1 MATTTP
7 NFLQRVAQKLVD
19 QQNSDLRKCLVIVPG
34 HRSTIY
40 LKKHLG
46 KLLGRTVWPPRFMTI
61 SDLFAEMSPHKL
73 LASERAPFL
82 LYAAYKKSTPDVEP
96 FDAFWKW
103 ARTALADYNDIDNY
117 LVDGK
122 QLYQNLSD
130 IKGIEEWSFEGDG
143 LSDDQEFFLEFWE
156 MLGRLYHQFQ
166 KDCLA
171 SNEVYSG
178 LLKREVLENDR
189 WQGITEKWDQV
200 HIVGFNA
207 LAPTEEALFKRMSAA
222 DNVSVHWDADGSYIK
237 KDWHEAGHFLR
248 RLEKNF
254 PEIGEIPETF
264 GVRKPKIRVLQCT
277 GDTSLSKTSAA
288 LLNDIPVD
296 EQDQA
301 ALVLCD
307 SSLLVGTL
315 SALDTRL
322 DKVNVTM
329 GYPTTNN
336 AVYQFFQTYI
346 DLADMAHM
354 NGNSLP
360 ISLFSRLLKNPL
372 FKLLE
377 KEFEVHVREA
387 TETKTK
393 KIFTGGIQDKLIHK
407 NAPRIRKNN
416 WLELRTNQEIHRGL
430 DLLFE
435 TELTI
440 PALILQLQD
449 LVRVFRESEAL
460 DRWNTEFLFHISK
473 ALNKLGLLLEEFPLI
488 TRIKTI
494 KDLFSTMV
502 GQQEMSFIGEPLE
515 GLQIMG
521 MLETRTLDFK
531 HIILTGA
538 NEGKLPASSNNQSF
552 IPYDLRKLF
561 KLPTHHDQEAIYAY
575 YFYRLLHQVDEITIL
590 YSTQKDTF
598 GSGEKS
604 HFIDQMNI
612 DFGYG
617 PESEE
622 VVLTPSPTNTVSEF
636 SMQTSPTIQASLK
649 RSLGRISPSKIN
661 SFFDCPLDFYYRYVL
676 NLGEPD
682 SLEDSIGHADLGT
695 IIHQVLEDSYAA
707 LDKAFF
713 TEEALKK
720 LLVSVAKITFDEF
733 KNKFGISG
741 FETGLNHLAYHV
753 SVGYAK
759 KIIAWDLKQVKA
771 GNKIRII
778 DLEKE
783 LSEDLDLQVF
793 GKKFTTRMGGFV
805 DRIDE
810 YNGQI
815 RIIDY
820 KTGKAD
826 DTKIHLS
833 KEFGSILSGKKPH
846 AIQLLYYSLLY
857 ANENPGC
864 LPLQAGIVS
873 PRNISKG
880 VHTFQFNGEKAIDQN
895 ILDQYKEHLG
905 LALES
910 MLDPDLC
917 FQHNSKAN
925 YCQFCEK

>member
-1 MATTTP
+1 MAVNSP
-7 NFLQRVAQKLVD
+7 NFLERVAQKLVE
-19 QQNSDLRKCLVIVPG
+19 QQDADLRKCLVIVPG

-46 KLLGRTVWPPRFMTI
+46 KLLGHTFWPPRFMTI
-61 SDLFAEMSPHKL
+61 SDLFAEMSPYKL
-73 LASERAPFL
+73 LAPERSPFL

-171 SNEVYSG
+171 ANEVYSG
-178 LLKREVLENDR
+178 LLKREALENDR

-207 LAPTEEALFKRMSAA
+207 LAPTEEALFKKMSAA
-222 DNVSVHWDADGSYIK
+222 DNVSIHWDADGSYIK

-254 PEIGEIPETF
+254 SEIGELPETF
-264 GVRKPKIRVLQCT
+264 GTRKPKIRVLQCT
-277 GDTSLSKTSAA
+277 GDTSLAKTSAA
-288 LLNDIPVD
+288 LLNDIPAD
-296 EQDQA
+296 QQDQA

-307 SSLLVGTL
+307 SSLLVSTL
-315 SALDTRL
+315 SALDPKL

-329 GYPTTNN
+329 GYPATNN
-336 AVYQFFQTYI
+336 TVYQFFQTYI
-346 DLADMAHM
+346 DLADMAKT

-372 FKLLE
+372 FHLLE
-377 KEFEVHVREA
+377 QDFEVHRVEA
-387 TETKTK
+387 TENKAAK
-393 KIFTGGIQDKLIHK
+393 VYTGGIQDKLIHK
-407 NAPRIRKNN
+407 NAPRIRKTN
-416 WLELRTNQEIHRGL
+416 WLELRTEQEIHKSL

-435 TELTI
+435 ADLTI
-440 PALILQLQD
+440 PTLIAQLQD
-449 LVRVFRESEAL
+449 LVRIFRESETF

-473 ALNKLGLLLEEFPLI
+473 ALNKLALLMDEFPLI
-488 TRIKTI
+488 TRIKTA
-494 KDLFSTMV
+494 KDLFSSMV

-538 NEGKLPASSNNQSF
+538 NEGKLPANSNRQSF
-552 IPYDLRKLF
+552 IPYDLRNLF

-575 YFYRLLHQVDEITIL
+575 YFYRLLHQVDELTIL

-604 HFIDQMNI
+604 HFIDQMKI
-612 DFGYG
+612 DFDYG
-617 PESEE
+617 PDSEE
-622 VVLTPSPTNTVSEF
+622 VVLTPSPKNAASEF
-636 SMQTSPTIQASLK
+636 SMESSPTIQASLRK
-649 RSLGRISPSKIN
+649 SLEWLSPSRIN

-676 NLGEPD
+676 KLGEPD

-695 IIHQVLEDSYAA
+695 IIHQVLEDSYET
-707 LDKAFF
+707 LKSNFF
-713 TEEALKK
+713 TEESLKK
-720 LLVSVAKITFDEF
+720 LLADVGKVTFDEF
-733 KNKFGISG
+733 KKKFGVSG

-759 KIIAWDLKQVKA
+759 KIIEWDLKEVKA
-771 GNKIRII
+771 GNKIRIVE
-778 DLEKE
+778 LEKKLGE
-783 LSEDLDLQVF
+783 KIELQVY
-793 GKKFTTRMGGFV
+793 GKKFVTTMGGYV

-810 YNGQI
+810 FNGNI

-826 DTKIHLS
+826 DAKIDLKKS
-833 KEFGSILSGKKPH
+833 FDTILSGNKPH

-873 PRNISKG
+873 PRNISGGIHSFK
-880 VHTFQFNGEKAIDQN
+880 FNGETAIDRD
-895 ILDQYKEHLG
+895 ILDQYKENLG
-905 LALES
+905 KALES
-910 MLDPDLC
+910 MLDPELV
-917 FQHNSKAN
+917 FTHNHKGK